1 MRASLSTLWCPLGTI
16 EYPVYH
22 TWSAPWIPL
31 WAPHG
36 VPCEYP
42 KAEYPREYPSE
53 YPSEYPVSTLQR
65 DWQTE
70 AMSQRKYK
78 INADHRFYKQE
89 YCGCK

>member
-1 MRASLSTLWCPLGTI
+1 MAGECPSEYRC
-16 EYPVYH
+16 EYPVS
-22 TWSAPWIPL
+22 TPMST
-31 WAPHG
+31 
-36 VPCEYP
+36 
-42 KAEYPREYPSE
+42 S
-53 YPSEYPVSTLQR
+53 VSTLQR

>member
-1 MRASLSTLWCPLGTI
+1 MRAASKYGVRWWQVSARRSTAVSTLQST
-16 EYPVYH
+16 
-22 TWSAPWIPL
+22 
-31 WAPHG
+31 
-36 VPCEYP
+36 
-42 KAEYPREYPSE
+42 
-53 YPSEYPVSTLQR
+53 PVSTLQR